1 MSDEHGT
8 GEQPA
13 TPEQSPRPRPQAPL
27 EPVNLDDPWL
37 LDRVLSGDAG
47 DEWSSLAE
55 LFAAASGP
63 AESDEVDGER
73 GAVQSFMAAR
83 EAAAVGRER
92 ARGAS
97 GHAARRVAVVS
108 TLMAGKFAAVTV
120 AGIVTLGAGGM
131 AAAAYTGLLPA
142 PLQDVAHR
150 TIGAPLPERSTLSP
164 STSTS
169 STPTPTPEATSSSS
183 TTTRV
188 QQSDT
193 STTTTSTAE
202 QTVTSTAE
210 LCVDWQQQQ
219 LAATDPEFTSLTLAA
234 SGSTSIDAFCASLT
248 SPTTEP
254 APEPQATPT
263 IDPTATPSDTSSP
276 TSPPESP
283 SPTSASD
290 TSPPPPMTASDEPT
304 APPTELPTT
313 EPTGP

>member
-27 EPVNLDDPWL
+27 EPVHLDDPWL

-63 AESDEVDGER
+63 AEADEVDGER
-73 GAVQSFMAAR
+73 GAVESFMAAR
-83 EAAAVGRER
+83 DAAAAGRGR
-92 ARGAS
+92 ARGAG
-97 GHAARRVAVVS
+97 GHGARRVAVVS

-150 TIGAPLPERSTLSP
+150 TIGAPLPERTTLSP
-164 STSTS
+164 SASTS
-169 STPTPTPEATSSSS
+169 PTPTPEPTTSTP

-188 QQSDT
+188 QQTDT
-193 STTTTSTAE
+193 STFTTSTTEKTAPS
-202 QTVTSTAE
+202 TSQ

-219 LAATDPEFTSLTLAA
+219 LVATDPAFTSLTLAA
-234 SGSTSIDAFCASLT
+234 SGSTSVDAFCASLT

-263 IDPTATPSDTSSP
+263 IDPTATPSDTASP
-276 TSPPESP
+276 ASPPPSP
-283 SPTSASD
+283 SPSTASD
-290 TSPPPPMTASDEPT
+290 QPTPPPMTASDQPT
-304 APPTELPTT
+304 ASSTQPPTT

>member
-1 MSDEHGT
+1 MSDEQHGT

-13 TPEQSPRPRPQAPL
+13 TPEQQSPRQTPQAPL
-27 EPVNLDDPWL
+27 EPAHLDDPWL

-55 LFAAASGP
+55 LFAAAAGP
-63 AESDEVDGER
+63 AEPDEVAGER
-73 GAVQSFMAAR
+73 VAVASFMAAW
-83 EAAAVGRER
+83 EAAETGREP
-92 ARGAS
+92 ARGS
-97 GHAARRVAVVS
+97 GTHGARRVAVVS

-150 TIGAPLPERSTLSP
+150 TIGAPLPDRTTLSP
-164 STSTS
+164 SASTS
-169 STPTPTPEATSSSS
+169 PTPTPEAT
-183 TTTRV
+183 
-188 QQSDT
+188 
-193 STTTTSTAE
+193 TTTSTKE
-202 QTVTSTAE
+202 RTQSDPSTSTTSSAPE
-210 LCVDWQQQQ
+210 PALSTTDLCVDWQQQK
-219 LAATDPEFTSLTLAA
+219 LATTGSAFTSLTLAA

-263 IDPTATPSDTSSP
+263 IDPTATPADTSSP
-276 TSPPESP
+276 TSSP
-283 SPTSASD
+283 SSSSPSTASD
-290 TSPPPPMTASDEPT
+290 QPAPPPMTASDQPT
-304 APPTELPTT
+304 APTTEPPTT